1 MKKALTGSIAAAW
14 LACGLTAG
22 AQSTPPQ
29 TTPPQTTPP
38 QMTPPQTTP
47 AQTTPASAVTV
58 AGCVQAEKSVLNR
71 TAAAGDVGMGDE
83 FVVTHVKLNP
93 AAQPAEPAPDAPVGT
108 TGSAFGKVYRVT
120 GDKESEL
127 KPYVGQ
133 RVEITGAF
141 KNETDARA
149 ELASM
154 GKGDK
159 PGELTPA
166 NTPEITITAI
176 KPVSG
181 TCPAAVK

>member
-1 MKKALTGSIAAAW
+1 MKKVLTGSIAAAW

-22 AQSTPPQ
+22 AQTPPAQSTSTPPAAGAA
-29 TTPPQTTPP
+29 PI
-38 QMTPPQTTP
+38 
-47 AQTTPASAVTV
+47 TV
-58 AGCVQAEKSVLNR
+58 AGCVQPEKSVLKR
-71 TAAAGDVGMGDE
+71 TAAVGDVGMGDE
-83 FVVTHVKLNP
+83 FVVTNVQLNP
-93 AAQPAEPAPDAPVGT
+93 PAQPTEPVADAPVGT
-108 TGSAFGKVYRVT
+108 SGAPGTFGKVYRVT

-141 KNETDARA
+141 KNETDAKA
-149 ELASM
+149 EIASM

-159 PGELTPA
+159 AGELTPA

-181 TCPAAVK
+181 ACSAAGK

>member
-71 TAAAGDVGMGDE
+71 TAAAGGPGLGRYGGRLRPGG
-83 FVVTHVKLNP
+83 KIG
-93 AAQPAEPAPDAPVGT
+93 AEAHRCRRRPWHG
-108 TGSAFGKVYRVT
+108 
-120 GDKESEL
+120 
-127 KPYVGQ
+127 
-133 RVEITGAF
+133 
-141 KNETDARA
+141 
-149 ELASM
+149 
-154 GKGDK
+154 
-159 PGELTPA
+159 
-166 NTPEITITAI
+166 
-176 KPVSG
+176 
-181 TCPAAVK
+181 

>member
-1 MKKALTGSIAAAW
+1 MKKALTGSMAAVW
-14 LACGLTAG
+14 LACGLTAV
-22 AQSTPPQ
+22 AQSSTPPQSTPPQ
-29 TTPPQTTPP
+29 TTAPQ
-38 QMTPPQTTP
+38 
-47 AQTTPASAVTV
+47 AAPASAVTV
-58 AGCVQAEKSVLNR
+58 AGCVQAENLVLKR
-71 TAAAGDVGMGDE
+71 AGAVGDVGMGDE

-108 TGSAFGKVYRVT
+108 SGSAFGKVYRVT

-141 KNETDARA
+141 KNETDAKA
-149 ELASM
+149 ELASI

-181 TCPAAVK
+181 SCPAAGK

>member
-1 MKKALTGSIAAAW
+1 MKKVLTGSIAAAW

-22 AQSTPPQ
+22 AQAP
-29 TTPPQTTPP
+29 
-38 QMTPPQTTP
+38 P
-47 AQTTPASAVTV
+47 AQDGPADREAPAQAAPASAITV
-58 AGCVQAEKSVLNR
+58 AGCVLAEKTVLKR

-93 AAQPAEPAPDAPVGT
+93 PAQAAEPAPDAPVGT
-108 TGSAFGKVYRVT
+108 SGSAFGKVYRVT
-120 GDKESEL
+120 GDKETEL
-127 KPYVGQ
+127 KAFVGQ

-141 KNETDARA
+141 KNETDAKA
-149 ELASM
+149 ELASI

-181 TCPAAVK
+181 SCPAAAK